1 MKHSGKKRTV
11 PAFSTEA
18 QEAAWWYKN
27 RKKLDKELIAAAR
40 AGELKMLD
48 RKTLL
53 ARAARSKASKVIS
66 IRLPETDLELARLQ
80 AARRGLPYQT
90 YIKSLLHQVLEQQA
104 KAR

>member
-1 MKHSGKKRTV
+1 MKSGKKKRIV
-11 PAFSTEA
+11 PAFPTEA
-18 QEAAWWYKN
+18 QEANWWYKN
-27 RKKLDKELIAAAR
+27 RKKLDKELIGAAR
-40 AGELKMLD
+40 SGELKTLD

-53 ARAARSKASKVIS
+53 ARVTRSKASKVIS

-80 AARRGLPYQT
+80 AAKMGLPYQT